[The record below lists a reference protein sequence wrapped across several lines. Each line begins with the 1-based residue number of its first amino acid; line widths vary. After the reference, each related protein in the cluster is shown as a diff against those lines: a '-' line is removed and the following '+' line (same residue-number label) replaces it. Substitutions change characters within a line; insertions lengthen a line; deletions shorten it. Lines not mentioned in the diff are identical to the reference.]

1 MKKTLSIF
9 VMLTMVSSVVLAG
22 GIDNPNASSKVAI
35 MKKDADHIQL
45 YYKSTK
51 ATSIEVLIYDAENK
65 LKFSETIRKSEGF
78 TRPYDLSNMKRGEY
92 TIVVND
98 GDDRFVEKIN
108 TLPKKSSLLTNV
120 IKTKTSGDYV
130 LTIADDQAKSVSI
143 KITDRF
149 NNVLFQQNENID
161 KQLAK
166 MFHVSTE
173 ASGVKFSITND
184 QGESILIE
192 K

>member
-22 GIDNPNASSKVAI
+22 GIDNPKASSKVAI

-51 ATSIEVLIYDAENK
+51 ATTIEVAIYDGANK

-78 TRPYDLSNMKRGEY
+78 TRPYDLSKMKKGEY

-108 TLPKKSSLLTNV
+108 TLSDKSSLLTNV
-120 IKTKTSGDYV
+120 IKTNTKGDYV
-130 LTIADDQAKSVSI
+130 LTVADDQAKSI
-143 KITDRF
+143 TIRITDRF
-149 NNVLFQQNENID
+149 NNLLLQQTESID
-161 KQLAK
+161 KQYAK
-166 MFHVSTE
+166 MFHFNKDT
-173 ASGVKFSITND
+173 ADIKFSVTTD
-184 QGESILIE
+184 RGESALIE